1 MKKKQL
7 ILFDGICQFCNGS
20 VKFIVKRDIEDK
32 FVFAPIQS
40 TLGQALIDSYG
51 LTDKSDTFALII
63 DDDCL
68 TMSDGLLAVISEL
81 NGLWPLLK
89 VFKVVPK
96 KIRDG
101 AYALFGRYRY
111 KLFGKADECIL
122 PSSDLRNKFIG
133 EFSMEQ
139 WRETLSWFS
148 RLTKA

>member
-32 FVFAPIQS
+32 FVFSPIQS
-40 TLGQALIDSYG
+40 TLRQALIDSYG
-51 LTDKSDTFALII
+51 LTDKSDTFVL
-63 DDDCL
+63 
-68 TMSDGLLAVISEL
+68 ISEL

-111 KLFGKADECIL
+111 TLFGKADECIL

-139 WRETLSWFS
+139 WRETLS
-148 RLTKA
+148 